1 MTVQGITSASI
12 DGISIRATKYAI
24 SNSIPIVGG
33 FLRDGFD
40 IVIAGS
46 VLIKNAVGIILET
59 AHPAKF
65 GDIVKDAMGREPI
78 IPSRLAEIMELPD
91 RSIPMENDYD
101 LFKDWLM
108 ANLQK

>member
-1 MTVQGITSASI
+1 
-12 DGISIRATKYAI
+12 
-24 SNSIPIVGG
+24 
-33 FLRDGFD
+33 
-40 IVIAGS
+40 
-46 VLIKNAVGIILET
+46 
-59 AHPAKF
+59 
-65 GDIVKDAMGREPI
+65 MGREPI